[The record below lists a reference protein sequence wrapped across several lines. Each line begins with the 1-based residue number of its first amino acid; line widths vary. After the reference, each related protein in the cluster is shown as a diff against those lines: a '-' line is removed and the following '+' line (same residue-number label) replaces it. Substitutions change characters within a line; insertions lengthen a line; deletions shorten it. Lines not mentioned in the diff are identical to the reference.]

1 MQKRVKRPP
10 RQKMRARHKFLLAVF
25 FLLALLAF
33 SLVSLEQKVRPVALT
48 IAQYECRDLCI
59 HTMQNAV
66 NKTIDERPELYKELY
81 DIQRDS
87 AGQIVSVACDT
98 LRLNQLQNDL
108 EETLSKSLD
117 SLGRAKLAVPLGTL
131 TGVQALAGLGPE
143 LTVRAIPLSN
153 VESKVESRFSS
164 AGVNQTKLE
173 VNVTF
178 TVELCAMLAGA
189 QAETTVTSEVCV
201 AQMLIVG
208 QVPEFYAQGGDLAG
222 KM

>member
-1 MQKRVKRPP
+1 M
-10 RQKMRARHKFLLAVF
+10 
-25 FLLALLAF
+25 
-33 SLVSLEQKVRPVALT
+33 
-48 IAQYECRDLCI
+48 
-59 HTMQNAV
+59 
-66 NKTIDERPELYKELY
+66 
-81 DIQRDS
+81 
-87 AGQIVSVACDT
+87 
-98 LRLNQLQNDL
+98 
-108 EETLSKSLD
+108 D

-143 LTVRAIPLSN
+143 LTVRAVPLSN

>member
-10 RQKMRARHKFLLAVF
+10 RQKMRASRKFLLAVL

-33 SLVSLEQKVRPVALT
+33 SLVSLEQKIRPVALT
-48 IAQYECRDLCI
+48 VAEYECRDLCI

-66 NKTIDERPELYKELY
+66 NKTIEERPELYQELY
-81 DIQRDS
+81 DVQRDS
-87 AGQIVSVACDT
+87 TGQIVSVACDT
-98 LRLNQLQNDL
+98 LRMNQLQNDL
-108 EETLSKSLD
+108 EETLSKALD
-117 SLGRAKLAVPLGTL
+117 SLARAQLKVPLGTL

-143 LTVRAIPLSN
+143 LTVHAVPLSN
-153 VESKVESRFSS
+153 VESRVESRFSS

-173 VNVTF
+173 VNMTF
-178 TVELCAMLAGA
+178 TVEMCALLAGA
-189 QAETTVTSEVCV
+189 QAQTTVSSEVCV

-208 QVPEFYAQGGDLAG
+208 QVPQFYAQGGDLTA